1 MNNDSLISY
10 EEFQEFFTPL
20 IKHKEQIKIDN
31 NYEFDNLKENL
42 LNKYNNYNEN
52 NFKEKYDNDI
62 VNYEKSG
69 IYNFK
74 KKQYNNRNLNNIL
87 DEDDKKAIAM
97 ETFSFCMELTED
109 NRLLIEFYPPGDM
122 GARLNSNEMEESDV
136 YVKKEEA
143 IQLGTSDV
151 YVWGYCHSF
160 SYLHTGEIL
169 FQMLIDEEVSQE
181 FIVYE
186 TPWGWTF
193 EPVYFEDS
201 DI

>member
-1 MNNDSLISY
+1 MKKIATFVLATVMIVLFFSTNTAYACECECGCSEEEQQIVESEDIDSWENIMY
-10 EEFQEFFTPL
+10 ETHNIYFPNHYFFFRDVYV
-20 IKHKEQIKIDN
+20 ED
-31 NYEFDNLKENL
+31 
-42 LNKYNNYNEN
+42 
-52 NFKEKYDNDI
+52 
-62 VNYEKSG
+62 
-69 IYNFK
+69 
-74 KKQYNNRNLNNIL
+74 L

-122 GARLNSNEMEESDV
+122 GARLNSNEMEDSDV

>member
-1 MNNDSLISY
+1 MKKIATFVLATVMIVLFFSTNTAYACECECGCSEEEQQIVESEDIDIWEDIMY
-10 EEFQEFFTPL
+10 ET
-20 IKHKEQIKIDN
+20 
-31 NYEFDNLKENL
+31 
-42 LNKYNNYNEN
+42 
-52 NFKEKYDNDI
+52 
-62 VNYEKSG
+62 
-69 IYNFK
+69 
-74 KKQYNNRNLNNIL
+74 NNIYFPDHYFFFRDVYVEDL
-87 DEDDKKAIAM
+87 DEDDKKVIEM
-97 ETFSFCMELTED
+97 GTYSFLIEFTED

-122 GARLNSNEMEESDV
+122 GARLNSNEMEDSNV
-136 YVKKEEA
+136 CVKKEEA

>member
-1 MNNDSLISY
+1 MKKIATFVLATVMIVLFFSTNTAYACECKCGCSEEEQQIVESEDIDSWENIMY
-10 EEFQEFFTPL
+10 ETHNIYFPNHYFFFRDVYV
-20 IKHKEQIKIDN
+20 ED
-31 NYEFDNLKENL
+31 
-42 LNKYNNYNEN
+42 
-52 NFKEKYDNDI
+52 
-62 VNYEKSG
+62 
-69 IYNFK
+69 
-74 KKQYNNRNLNNIL
+74 L

-122 GARLNSNEMEESDV
+122 GARLNSNEMEDSDV